1 MVSCG
6 METTLFPGM
15 NVGGSFQGRPVTETI
30 PAEPPRLRQPD
41 RAQVLL
47 EPVCLDERLPAEHP
61 ARLIW

>member
-1 MVSCG
+1 M
-6 METTLFPGM
+6 
-15 NVGGSFQGRPVTETI
+15 TETI